1 MKNPVRQMVDVKAV
15 KGTTPRAYETHPNA
29 GSKGAQKARGTVE
42 RYTAKM
48 GKIPN
53 K

>member
-1 MKNPVRQMVDVKAV
+1 MKKPVRNMMDVTPV
-15 KGTTPRAYETHPNA
+15 KGTTPRAYET
-29 GSKGAQKARGTVE
+29 SKGDSGRQKDRGTVE
-42 RYTAKM
+42 RYSVKM